1 MYKSMQKNM
10 LGGGA
15 RADDKDLDGQL
26 TGTNSLDQNNG
37 SEIKVYSH

>member
-10 LGGGA
+10 LGGGENE
-15 RADDKDLDGQL
+15 KDLDGHL

-37 SEIKVYSH
+37 AEIKIYSH